1 VPTLETPRL
10 ILRSWR
16 DSDIDPWVE
25 LSADPRVMEHF
36 PSTYSRSQSEASLIR
51 MRERLERDGYGWWPI
66 EVKGGASFV
75 GVIVLQEIPFVS
87 HFTPAMEVGWWL
99 AYDHWGNGYATEGAR
114 AALAFAF
121 GKLQRSEIVAI
132 TTPVNVRSQ
141 RVMQRLGMTRDPND
155 DFDNP
160 YIAAGHPLRR
170 HVLYRTRQAPSG

>member
-1 VPTLETPRL
+1 VATLETPRL
-10 ILRSWR
+10 VLRSWR

-25 LSADPRVMEHF
+25 MSADPRVMEHF
-36 PSTYSRSQSEASLIR
+36 PNTYTRAQSEASLIR
-51 MRERLERDGYGWWPI
+51 MRERLEREGHGWWPI
-66 EVKGGASFV
+66 EVKGGTSFA
-75 GVIVLQEIPFVS
+75 GVIVLQEIPFDS

-99 AYDHWGNGYATEGAR
+99 AYDHWGKGYATEGAR
-114 AALAFAF
+114 AALAYAF
-121 GKLQRSEIVAI
+121 GELQRSEIVAI

-141 RVMQRLGMTRDPND
+141 RVMERLGMTRDPAD